1 MVSLLIDKKILFISI
16 IKIFLAYKLY
26 FYFKT
31 LEKSTITIP
40 IVIKIDN
47 QILYPSI
54 VTITSLIENSNKDN
68 NYEIFILIP
77 KNFMIDNRLK
87 LLTLETKYKNLK
99 IYLVESEEPYVK
111 IRHYKSNYYK
121 IFLPFLIQ
129 NYDKIIYLNW
139 NTLVFEDLEQLFNM
153 DVNNYYFLGFLNGD
167 DTAYLNLSLKIEK
180 SININVL
187 IINMKK
193 LKENNFQKEFKKLY
207 IKYKNNKI
215 MNEQIMINVLY
226 QNYIGILPEIY
237 GMPNFDNA
245 DIALEYNKKIK
256 EIYRYEKNNFISAYY
271 KPIVMDLICR
281 PWELGDK
288 CQNNEAWW
296 YYAKKSNY
304 YEEIMIKYGKV
315 LEKNEG

>member
-1 MVSLLIDKKILFISI
+1 
-16 IKIFLAYKLY
+16 
-26 FYFKT
+26 
-31 LEKSTITIP
+31 
-40 IVIKIDN
+40 
-47 QILYPSI
+47 
-54 VTITSLIENSNKDN
+54 
-68 NYEIFILIP
+68 
-77 KNFMIDNRLK
+77 MIDNRLK
-87 LLTLETKYKNLK
+87 LLTLETKYRNLK

-121 IFLPFLIQ
+121 IFLPSLIQ

-153 DVNNYYFLGFLNGD
+153 DVNNYYFLGFVNGD
-167 DTAYLNLSLKIEK
+167 DTSYLNLSLKIEK
-180 SININVL
+180 SINTNVL
-187 IINMKK
+187 LINIKK
-193 LKENNFQKEFKKLY
+193 LKENNFQKEFKNLY
-207 IKYKNNKI
+207 IKYKDNKI

-226 QNYIGILPEIY
+226 QNYIGILPEMY

-271 KPIVMDLICR
+271 KPIIMDLICR

-315 LEKNEG
+315 LEKKEG

>member
-16 IKIFLAYKLY
+16 INLFLAYKLY

-31 LEKSTITIP
+31 SEKVTITIP
-40 IVIKIDN
+40 IVTKIDN
-47 QILYPSI
+47 EILYPSI

-87 LLTLETKYKNLK
+87 LLTLETKYRNLK

-121 IFLPFLIQ
+121 IFLQSLIQ

-153 DVNNYYFLGFLNGD
+153 DVNNYYFLGFVNGD

-180 SININVL
+180 SINTNVL
-187 IINMKK
+187 LINIKK
-193 LKENNFQKEFKKLY
+193 LKENNFQKEFKNLY
-207 IKYKNNKI
+207 IKYKDNKI

-226 QNYIGILPEIY
+226 QNYIGILPEMY

-271 KPIVMDLICR
+271 KPIIMDLICR

-315 LEKNEG
+315 LEKKEG